1 MFNPQDWISQLSLSG
16 AGVPVLESCPSS
28 VCAGILQK
36 LGFNTG
42 QGMPQHRTD
51 GPSRVSV
58 GPPQITQPRKVLTAA
73 PSCLGF
79 SYFCVNE
86 GVHTCHRAHV
96 RSDKLV
102 CSYRVV
108 PWDQL
113 HLSVWQQASLHQ
125 AISLAPGSAV
135 PTVVSAAIPTY

>member
-1 MFNPQDWISQLSLSG
+1 MAPPVWVGQAGQSKASFLPVPVCRLLSG
-16 AGVPVLESCPSS
+16 S
-28 VCAGILQK
+28 VDRGRLALY
-36 LGFNTG
+36 FTG
-42 QGMPQHRTD
+42 
-51 GPSRVSV
+51 SRVSV

-113 HLSVWQQASLHQ
+113 HLSVWQQASLSTKPSRWLQ
-125 AISLAPGSAV
+125 ALLCPQWSVLPFP
-135 PTVVSAAIPTY
+135 PTDCPPED